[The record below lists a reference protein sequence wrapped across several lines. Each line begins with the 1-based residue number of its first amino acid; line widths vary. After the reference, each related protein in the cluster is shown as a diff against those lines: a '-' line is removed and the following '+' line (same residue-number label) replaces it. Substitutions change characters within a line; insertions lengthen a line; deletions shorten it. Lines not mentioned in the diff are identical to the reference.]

1 MPYHPFF
8 ERIVELADSIGNFIV
23 PIAGGLISFFE
34 MRDAWREKRIR
45 DFNNAGEFSP
55 EDRGEYAENCL
66 EIYRQQ
72 YAQEIERGEVVVRDL
87 IYPRVWLQ
95 RPDQDDFMLLKDVK
109 VEISDTKWDK
119 HPPTTW
125 FLPYPWDGYVSNKKT
140 VQAGK
145 SLMFNGRLFALEGM
159 HGDASRGDLA
169 VTVKTGGYFDF
180 LNTCEYLVH
189 EMAHARR
196 VRRKRPP
203 KRLHPFCGLY
213 NRHRQADILDLSNRF
228 AGIGINTATLLYNVE
243 LEDGTMESFI
253 LMHQRS
259 NRVAEGIGALHVI
272 PAGSYQPVGL
282 ELKSDFNRQMVN
294 TVYREFGEEL
304 LGVKE
309 FYHLGDEDLLDP
321 KYRRWDVLFLG
332 MGIEPLNTKI
342 EVLTAMQIDM
352 DDPDNREMFGGHH
365 TLEGLQKFFHTN
377 YEGSLILVPLNGP
390 NLRQYQRDPRTTP
403 PGKEILSIILEHE
416 AFFDRCPTK
425 KAEAEVHS

>member
-203 KRLHPFCGLY
+203 KRL
-213 NRHRQADILDLSNRF
+213 
-228 AGIGINTATLLYNVE
+228 
-243 LEDGTMESFI
+243 
-253 LMHQRS
+253 
-259 NRVAEGIGALHVI
+259 
-272 PAGSYQPVGL
+272 
-282 ELKSDFNRQMVN
+282 
-294 TVYREFGEEL
+294 
-304 LGVKE
+304 
-309 FYHLGDEDLLDP
+309 
-321 KYRRWDVLFLG
+321 
-332 MGIEPLNTKI
+332 
-342 EVLTAMQIDM
+342 
-352 DDPDNREMFGGHH
+352 
-365 TLEGLQKFFHTN
+365 
-377 YEGSLILVPLNGP
+377 
-390 NLRQYQRDPRTTP
+390 
-403 PGKEILSIILEHE
+403 
-416 AFFDRCPTK
+416 
-425 KAEAEVHS
+425 